1 MKDLVAK
8 AGRMNEFEII
18 SRATSREE
26 AGNTPHRGT
35 LAKCAAMNVPT
46 PLHRSTQITVAEVKN
61 ADLVCCMD
69 ESNRRAVLRIAGD
82 ENVPKVR
89 LLLDFAPENHARH
102 EIADPYYTGD
112 FDETY
117 NDVLAGC
124 QGLLKRF

>member
-1 MKDLVAK
+1 MAEFVMKDLVAK

-35 LAKCAAMNVPT
+35 LAKCA
-46 PLHRSTQITVAEVKN
+46 TQITVAEVKN